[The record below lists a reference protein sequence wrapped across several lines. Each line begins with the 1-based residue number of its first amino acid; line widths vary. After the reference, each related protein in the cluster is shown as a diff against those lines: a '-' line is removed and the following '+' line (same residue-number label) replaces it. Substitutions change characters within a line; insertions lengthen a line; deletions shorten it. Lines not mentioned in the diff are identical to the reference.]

1 MARTRR
7 ERSPAPK
14 TGESSPNAS
23 RGNQGTASDPASF
36 TRWTGIFGGAG
47 AVVALTGFYLL
58 SQGSISLAPF
68 LLAVAFLV
76 LFPLALV
83 K

>member
-1 MARTRR
+1 M
-7 ERSPAPK
+7 
-14 TGESSPNAS
+14 
-23 RGNQGTASDPASF
+23 
-36 TRWTGIFGGAG
+36 TGIFGGAG
-47 AVVALTGFYLL
+47 LVVALTGFYLL
-58 SQGSISLAPF
+58 AQGSIALAPA

>member
-1 MARTRR
+1 MTRLR
-7 ERSPAPK
+7 RDRSRAPK
-14 TGESSPNAS
+14 VGDAGSTPSQGGRDPISPL
-23 RGNQGTASDPASF
+23 
-36 TRWTGIFGGAG
+36 TRLTGIYGGAG

-58 SQGSISLAPF
+58 SQGSIALAPA